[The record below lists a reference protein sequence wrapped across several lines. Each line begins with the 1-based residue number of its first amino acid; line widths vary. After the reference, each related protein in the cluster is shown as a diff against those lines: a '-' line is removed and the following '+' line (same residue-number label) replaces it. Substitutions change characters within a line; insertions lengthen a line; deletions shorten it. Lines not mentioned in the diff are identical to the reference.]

1 MILEALVPWN
11 RHTPKE
17 EMKTV
22 QPGDLVNAR
31 DPIAKG
37 IIKQGWA
44 RQVR

>member
-1 MILEALVPWN
+1 MILEALTSWN
-11 RHTPKE
+11 RHIPDE

-22 QPGDLVNAR
+22 QPGDLVNVR
-31 DPIAKG
+31 DPIGRG